1 MRLVKL
7 AGAMLLACGCLLAF
21 GAVVAD
27 QPASQGNERVIK
39 IQAMKFTYIPKEI
52 VLKRGQ
58 PVVLEFTSLDFV
70 HGFRIPDLKIRADLP
85 PGKITRVRLTPEVAG
100 TFDFLCD
107 NFCGAAHEEM
117 GGRIIVED
125 DEAL

>member
-1 MRLVKL
+1 MRLAKL
-7 AGAMLLACGCLLAF
+7 AGAMLLACGCVLAF

-27 QPASQGNERVIK
+27 QTTSQNDERVVK
-39 IQAMKFTYIPKEI
+39 IQAMKFAYTPKEI

-58 PVVLEFTSLDFV
+58 PVILEFTSLDFV

-107 NFCGAAHEEM
+107 NFCGAGHEEM
-117 GGRIIVED
+117 GGRIIVQD
-125 DEAL
+125 